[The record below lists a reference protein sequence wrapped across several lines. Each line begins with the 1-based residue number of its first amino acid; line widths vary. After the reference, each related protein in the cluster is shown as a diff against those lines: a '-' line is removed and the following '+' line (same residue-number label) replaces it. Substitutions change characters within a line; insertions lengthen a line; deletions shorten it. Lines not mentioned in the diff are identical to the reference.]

1 MISFG
6 LRGVRPSVNMVLT
19 PRVHHPPDTERLLMQ
34 NESAPTAREYIN
46 RAAQVGEAP
55 VAQALALLAIA
66 TSLDELVQ
74 LHKSR

>member
-1 MISFG
+1 
-6 LRGVRPSVNMVLT
+6 
-19 PRVHHPPDTERLLMQ
+19 MQ